1 MANTPLIAF
10 RLEERDNIRLRQL
23 AASQRKSLSDF
34 IRDAVKRE
42 MDRQETSTNQ

>member
-10 RLEERDNIRLRQL
+10 RLEERDNIRLRHL
-23 AASQRKSLSDF
+23 AAKQKKSLSDF

-42 MDRQETSTNQ
+42 MDRQESNQQ